1 MERLKLITQASPWLI
16 LVCVAIGLA
25 YALLLYSKKANWSK
39 TVNRFLASLRFLLVT
54 ILCLLLLLN
63 PYLRQVTNSVEK
75 PTVVFAI
82 DNSQSIA
89 TTNDSSKIRNLY
101 KELEGLSNDL
111 KKDNVN
117 IDIQNLDATAIV
129 KSMVN
134 IPLNFASSNLSS
146 ILGAI
151 KNNYENRNLDKVVL
165 VSDGIYNQGISPV
178 FQDYGFPVYTVGVG
192 DTTKK
197 RDIKLAAVLANKV
210 AYLGNKFPVVA
221 EVENIGYPGRTVNVY
236 LSQNGQ
242 VLGKKTINF
251 KEDGELQQV
260 TFLTDAKYK
269 GMQRYMVSV
278 DALDNE
284 FTKANNARDIYI
296 EVIDGKE
303 KILVIAPTP
312 HPDIKALKSAITKN
326 ENYSFDL
333 HIPGIT
339 KLKPEKYDL
348 IIAHQVPNI
357 YRNGRNLLERFRKQ
371 GTPIFYVLGAQSDF
385 NLFNR
390 LNTGVRVL
398 RRGRQMDDVTPVFN
412 DKFNTFNFEREKIK
426 VFKKL
431 PPASVPF
438 GNYNVSNSAQVI
450 LYQRVGSIETSK
462 PLLVIN
468 ELNGVKSA
476 VLAGEGI
483 WEWRQEEYAL
493 NEKHE
498 IIDEMVSKVVQY
510 LSTKEDKRRL
520 RVYPINNEFY
530 DFEKVVFETE
540 MYNEL
545 YERIYDIKV
554 NLSITNE
561 KGKVSTYSFTPTEG
575 SSRFEI
581 SGLGKGVYKYSAAAT
596 IKNKNEVSGGE
607 FTIKSLQLEALN
619 NTADHNLLRQLSKKT
634 DGKFFTMSQT
644 AALKKAVLDTR
655 KPNVLHS
662 SEEIQE
668 MIHLKWIFFV
678 LMALAT
684 LEWVMRKYQG
694 SY

>member
-1 MERLKLITQASPWLI
+1 
-16 LVCVAIGLA
+16 
-25 YALLLYSKKANWSK
+25 
-39 TVNRFLASLRFLLVT
+39 
-54 ILCLLLLLN
+54 
-63 PYLRQVTNSVEK
+63 
-75 PTVVFAI
+75 
-82 DNSQSIA
+82 
-89 TTNDSSKIRNLY
+89 
-101 KELEGLSNDL
+101 
-111 KKDNVN
+111 
-117 IDIQNLDATAIV
+117 
-129 KSMVN
+129 
-134 IPLNFASSNLSS
+134 
-146 ILGAI
+146 
-151 KNNYENRNLDKVVL
+151 
-165 VSDGIYNQGISPV
+165 
-178 FQDYGFPVYTVGVG
+178 VG

-221 EVENIGYPGRTVNVY
+221 EVENIGYPGRSVNVY

-242 VLGKKTINF
+242 VLGRKTVKF

-260 TFLTDAKYK
+260 TFLTEAKYK
-269 GMQRYMVSV
+269 GMQRYMVYV
-278 DALDNE
+278 DALENE
-284 FTKANNARDIYI
+284 FTKTNNARDVYI

-303 KILVIAPTP
+303 KILLLAPAP

-326 ENYSFDL
+326 DNYSFDM

-339 KLKPEKYDL
+339 KLKNEKYDL
-348 IIAHQVPNI
+348 VIAHQVPNI
-357 YRNGRNLLERFRKQ
+357 YRNGRNLLARFRKQ
-371 GTPIFYVLGAQSDF
+371 GTPIFYILGSQSDINAF
-385 NLFNR
+385 NS
-390 LNTGVRVL
+390 LNAGLRIN
-398 RRGRQMDDVTPVFN
+398 RRGRQMDEVTPIFN
-412 DKFNTFNFEREKIK
+412 DKFNTFNFEREKVK
-426 VFKKL
+426 VFRKL

-438 GNYNVSNSAQVI
+438 GNYGASNSAKVI
-450 LYQRVGSIETSK
+450 LQQRVGSIETSK

-476 VLAGEGI
+476 VMAGEGL
-483 WEWRQEEYAL
+483 WEWRQEEYAI

-498 IIDEMVSKVVQY
+498 IVDEIVSKVVQY

-520 RVYPINNEFY
+520 RVYPINTEFY

-545 YERIYDIKV
+545 YERIYDVKV
-554 NLSITNE
+554 NLTLTNE
-561 KGKVSTYSFTPTEG
+561 KGKTSTYSFTPTEG

-596 IKNKNEVSGGE
+596 IKNKNEVSSGE

-634 DGKFFTMSQT
+634 AGRFFTMSQT
-644 AALKKAVLDTR
+644 AELKKAVLDTR

-684 LEWVMRKYQG
+684 IEWVTRKYQG
-694 SY
+694 GY

>member
-1 MERLKLITQASPWLI
+1 MEKVKLITQASPWLI
-16 LVCVAIGLA
+16 LACIAIGAA
-25 YALLLYSKKANWSK
+25 YALLLYSKKAEWSK
-39 TVNRFLASLRFLLVT
+39 TINRLLATLRFTLVT

-63 PYLRQVTNSVEK
+63 PYLRQVTNTIEK

-89 TTNDSSKIRNLY
+89 STNDTNKIRQLY
-101 KELEGLSNDL
+101 KELESLSNDL
-111 KKDNVN
+111 KKDQVN
-117 IDIQNLDATAIV
+117 IDIQNLDPTDLA
-129 KSMVN
+129 KNMVS
-134 IPLNFASSNLSS
+134 IPLNYASSNLSA
-146 ILGAI
+146 ILSGI

-178 FQDYGFPVYTVGVG
+178 FQEYGFPVYTVGVG

-197 RDIKLAAVLANKV
+197 RDIKLSAVLANKV

-221 EVENIGYPGRTVNVY
+221 EVENIGYPGRSVNVY

-242 VLGKKTINF
+242 VIGRKNITF

-260 TFLTDAKYK
+260 TFLAEAKYK
-269 GMQRYMVSV
+269 GMQRYMVYV
-278 DALDNE
+278 DALENE
-284 FTKANNARDIYI
+284 FTKANNARDVYI

-339 KLKPEKYDL
+339 KLKNEKYDL
-348 IIAHQVPNI
+348 VIAHQVPNM
-357 YRNGRNLLERFRKQ
+357 YRNGRDLLARFRKQ
-371 GTPIFYVLGAQSDF
+371 RTPIFYVLGAQSDLRAF
-385 NLFNR
+385 NS
-390 LNTGVRVL
+390 LNTGLRVI
-398 RRGRQMDDVTPVFN
+398 RRGRQMDEVTPIFN
-412 DKFNTFNFEREKIK
+412 DKFNTFNFEREKIS

-438 GNYNVSNSAQVI
+438 GNYAASNSAQVL

-462 PLLVIN
+462 PLLIIN

-476 VLAGEGI
+476 VLAGEGM

-498 IIDEMVSKVVQY
+498 VIDELVSKVVQY

-545 YERIYDIKV
+545 YERIYDVKV
-554 NLSITNE
+554 NLSITDE
-561 KGKVSTYSFTPTEG
+561 KGKASTYSFTPTEG

-581 SGLGKGVYKYSAAAT
+581 SGLGKGVYKYSATAT
-596 IKNKNEVSGGE
+596 IKNKNEVSAGE

-619 NTADHNLLRQLSKKT
+619 NTADHNLLRQLSQKT
-634 DGKFFTMSQT
+634 AGKFFTMSQT

-655 KPNVLHS
+655 RPNKLHS

-678 LMALAT
+678 LMALVT
-684 LEWVMRKYQG
+684 VEWVIRKYQG

>member
-1 MERLKLITQASPWLI
+1 MEKLKLITQASPWLI
-16 LVCVAIGLA
+16 LVCIAIGLA
-25 YALLLYSKKANWSK
+25 YALLLYSKKAEWSK
-39 TVNRFLASLRFLLVT
+39 TVNRSLATLRFILVT

-63 PYLRQVTNSVEK
+63 PYLRQVSNTVEK

-89 TTNDSSKIRNLY
+89 STNDTTKIRQLY
-101 KELEGLSNDL
+101 KELENLGNDL
-111 KKDNVN
+111 KKDQVN
-117 IDIQNLDATAIV
+117 IDIQNLDVTDLAKNIV
-129 KSMVN
+129 T
-134 IPLNFASSNLSS
+134 IPLNYASSNLSA
-146 ILGAI
+146 ILGGI

-178 FQDYGFPVYTVGVG
+178 FQEYGFPIYTVGVG
-192 DTTKK
+192 DTTKQ
-197 RDIKLAAVLANKV
+197 RDIKLSAVLANKV

-242 VLGKKTINF
+242 VIERKSITF

-260 TFLTDAKYK
+260 TFLAEAKYK
-269 GMQRYMVSV
+269 GMQRYMVYV
-278 DALDNE
+278 DALENE
-284 FTKANNARDIYI
+284 FTKDNNARDVYI

-339 KLKPEKYDL
+339 KLKNEKYDL
-348 IIAHQVPNI
+348 VIAHQVPNI
-357 YRNGRNLLERFRKQ
+357 YRNGRDLLARFRKQ
-371 GTPIFYVLGAQSDF
+371 KTPIFYVLGAQSDLRAF
-385 NLFNR
+385 NS
-390 LNTGVRVL
+390 LNTGLRVI
-398 RRGRQMDDVTPVFN
+398 RRGRQVDAVTPIFN
-412 DKFNTFNFEREKIK
+412 DKFNTFNFEREKIS

-438 GNYNVSNSAQVI
+438 GNYAASNSAQVI
-450 LYQRVGSIETSK
+450 LYQRVGSIETQK

-476 VLAGEGI
+476 ILAGEGM

-498 IIDEMVSKVVQY
+498 IIDELVSKVVQY

-530 DFEKVVFETE
+530 DFEKVVFQTE

-545 YERIYDIKV
+545 YERIYDVKV
-554 NLSITNE
+554 NLSITDE
-561 KGKVSTYSFTPTEG
+561 EGKASTYSFTPTEG
-575 SSRFEI
+575 SARFEI
-581 SGLGKGVYKYSAAAT
+581 SGLGKGVYKYSATAT
-596 IKNKNEVSGGE
+596 IKNKNEVSAGE

-619 NTADHNLLRQLSKKT
+619 NTADHNLLRQLSQKT
-634 DGKFFTMSQT
+634 AGKFFTMNQT

-655 KPNVLHS
+655 RPNKLHS

-678 LMALAT
+678 LMTLAT
-684 LEWVMRKYQG
+684 IEWVIRKYQG

>member
-1 MERLKLITQASPWLI
+1 MEKLKLITQASPWLI

-39 TVNRFLASLRFLLVT
+39 TTNRILGTLRFVLVT

-63 PYLRQVTNSVEK
+63 PYLRQVSNTIEK

-89 TTNDSSKIRNLY
+89 TTNDSVKIRNLY
-101 KELEGLSNDL
+101 KELENLGDAL

-117 IDIQNLDATAIV
+117 IDIQNLDITSIAKNIV
-129 KSMVN
+129 QT
-134 IPLNFASSNLSS
+134 PLNFASSNLSA
-146 ILGAI
+146 ILNTI

-178 FQDYGFPVYTVGVG
+178 FQDYSFPVYTVGVG
-192 DTTKK
+192 DTTQK

-221 EVENIGYPGRTVNVY
+221 EVENIGYPGRSVNVY

-242 VLGKKTINF
+242 VLGRKRVTF

-260 TFLTDAKYK
+260 TFLTEAKYK
-269 GMQRYMVSV
+269 GMQRYMVYV
-278 DALDNE
+278 DALENE
-284 FTKANNARDIYI
+284 FTKTNNARDVYI

-326 ENYSFDL
+326 DNYSFDM

-339 KLKPEKYDL
+339 KLKNEKYDL

-357 YRNGRNLLERFRKQ
+357 YRNGRNLLARFRKQ
-371 GTPIFYVLGAQSDF
+371 GTPIFYILGSQSD
-385 NLFNR
+385 
-390 LNTGVRVL
+390 LNTFNSLNAGLRIN
-398 RRGRQMDDVTPVFN
+398 RRGRQMDEVTPIFN
-412 DKFNTFNFEREKIK
+412 DKFNTFNFEREKVK

-438 GNYNVSNSAQVI
+438 GSYGVSNSAQVI
-450 LYQRVGSIETSK
+450 LHQRVGSIETSK

-476 VLAGEGI
+476 VMAGEGL

-498 IIDEMVSKVVQY
+498 IVDEIVSKVVQY

-540 MYNEL
+540 MYNKL
-545 YERIYDIKV
+545 YERIYDVKV
-554 NLSITNE
+554 NLTLTNE
-561 KGKVSTYSFTPTEG
+561 KGKTSTYSFTPTEG

-581 SGLGKGVYKYSAAAT
+581 SGLSKGVYKYSAAAT

-634 DGKFFTMSQT
+634 AGRFFTMNQT
-644 AALKKAVLDTR
+644 AELKKAVLDTR

-662 SEEIQE
+662 TEEIQE

-684 LEWVMRKYQG
+684 IEWVTRKYQG
-694 SY
+694 GY

>member
-1 MERLKLITQASPWLI
+1 MEKLKLITQASPWLI
-16 LVCVAIGLA
+16 LVCIAIGLA
-25 YALLLYSKKANWSK
+25 YALLLYSKKAEWSK
-39 TVNRFLASLRFLLVT
+39 TVNRSLAALRFTLVT

-63 PYLRQVTNSVEK
+63 PYLRQVSNTVEK

-89 TTNDSSKIRNLY
+89 STNDTNKIRQLY
-101 KELEGLSNDL
+101 KELENLGNDL
-111 KKDNVN
+111 KKDQVN
-117 IDIQNLDATAIV
+117 IDIQNLDATDLAKNLV
-129 KSMVN
+129 T
-134 IPLNFASSNLSS
+134 IPLNYASSNLSA
-146 ILGAI
+146 ILGGI

-178 FQDYGFPVYTVGVG
+178 FQEYGFPIYTVGVG
-192 DTTKK
+192 DTTKQ
-197 RDIKLAAVLANKV
+197 RDIKLSAVLANKV
-210 AYLGNKFPVVA
+210 AYLGNQFPVVA

-242 VLGKKTINF
+242 VIERKSITF

-260 TFLTDAKYK
+260 TFLAEAKYK
-269 GMQRYMVSV
+269 GMQRYMVYV
-278 DALDNE
+278 DALENE
-284 FTKANNARDIYI
+284 FTKDNNARDVYI

-339 KLKPEKYDL
+339 KLKNEKYDL
-348 IIAHQVPNI
+348 VIAHQVPNI
-357 YRNGRNLLERFRKQ
+357 YRNGRDLLARFRKQ
-371 GTPIFYVLGAQSDF
+371 RTPILYVLGAQSDLRAF
-385 NLFNR
+385 NS
-390 LNTGVRVL
+390 LNTGLRVI
-398 RRGRQMDDVTPVFN
+398 RRGRQIDEVTPIFN
-412 DKFNTFNFEREKIK
+412 DKFNTFNFDREKIS

-438 GNYNVSNSAQVI
+438 GNYAASNSAQVI
-450 LYQRVGSIETSK
+450 LYQRVGSIETQK

-468 ELNGVKSA
+468 ELNGIKSA
-476 VLAGEGI
+476 ILAGEGL
-483 WEWRQEEYAL
+483 WEWRQEEYAI

-498 IIDEMVSKVVQY
+498 IVDELVSKVVQY

-554 NLSITNE
+554 NLSITDE
-561 KGKVSTYSFTPTEG
+561 KGKASTYSFTPTEG

-581 SGLGKGVYKYSAAAT
+581 SGLGKGVYKYNATAT
-596 IKNKNEVSGGE
+596 IKNKNEVSAGE

-619 NTADHNLLRQLSKKT
+619 NTADHNLLRQLSQKT
-634 DGKFFTMSQT
+634 AGKFFTMSQT
-644 AALKKAVLDTR
+644 AALKKAVLNTR
-655 KPNVLHS
+655 RPNKLHS

-684 LEWVMRKYQG
+684 IEWVIRKYQG

>member
-1 MERLKLITQASPWLI
+1 MEKLKLITQASPWLI
-16 LVCVAIGLA
+16 LVCIAIGLA
-25 YALLLYSKKANWSK
+25 YALLLYSKKAEWSK
-39 TVNRFLASLRFLLVT
+39 TVNRSLAALRFTLVT

-63 PYLRQVTNSVEK
+63 PYLRQVSNTIEK

-89 TTNDSSKIRNLY
+89 STNDTSKIRQLY
-101 KELEGLSNDL
+101 KELENLGNDL
-111 KKDNVN
+111 KKDQVN
-117 IDIQNLDATAIV
+117 IDVQNLDATDLAKNLV
-129 KSMVN
+129 T
-134 IPLNFASSNLSS
+134 IPLNYASSNLSA
-146 ILGAI
+146 ILSGI

-178 FQDYGFPVYTVGVG
+178 FQEYGFPIYTVGVG
-192 DTTKK
+192 DTTKQ
-197 RDIKLAAVLANKV
+197 RDIKLSAVLANKV

-221 EVENIGYPGRTVNVY
+221 EVENVGYPGRSVNVY

-242 VLGKKTINF
+242 VIERKSITF

-260 TFLTDAKYK
+260 TFLAEAKYK
-269 GMQRYMVSV
+269 GMQRYMVYV
-278 DALDNE
+278 DALENE
-284 FTKANNARDIYI
+284 FTKDNNARDVYI

-339 KLKPEKYDL
+339 KLKNEKYDL
-348 IIAHQVPNI
+348 VIAHQVPNI
-357 YRNGRNLLERFRKQ
+357 YRNGRDLLARFRKQ
-371 GTPIFYVLGAQSDF
+371 KTPIFYVLGAQSDLRAF
-385 NLFNR
+385 NS
-390 LNTGVRVL
+390 LNAGLRVI
-398 RRGRQMDDVTPVFN
+398 RRGRQVDAVTPIFN
-412 DKFNTFNFEREKIK
+412 DKFNTFNFEQEKVS

-438 GNYNVSNSAQVI
+438 GNYAASNSAQVI
-450 LYQRVGSIETSK
+450 LYQRVGSIETQK

-468 ELNGVKSA
+468 ELNGIKSA
-476 VLAGEGI
+476 ILAGEGM

-498 IIDEMVSKVVQY
+498 VIDELVSKVVQY

-545 YERIYDIKV
+545 YERIYDVKV

-561 KGKVSTYSFTPTEG
+561 EGKATTYSFTPTEG

-581 SGLGKGVYKYSAAAT
+581 SGLGKGVYKYSATAT
-596 IKNKNEVSGGE
+596 IKNKNEVSAGE

-619 NTADHNLLRQLSKKT
+619 NTADHNLLRQLSQKT
-634 DGKFFTMSQT
+634 AGKFFTMNQT

-655 KPNVLHS
+655 RPNKLHS

-684 LEWVMRKYQG
+684 IEWVIRKYQG